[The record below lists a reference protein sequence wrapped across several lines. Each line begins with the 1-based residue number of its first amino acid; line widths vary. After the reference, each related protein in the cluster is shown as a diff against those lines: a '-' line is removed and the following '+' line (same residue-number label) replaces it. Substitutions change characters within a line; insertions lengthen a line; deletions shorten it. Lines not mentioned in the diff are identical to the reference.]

1 MWPAINLI
9 QNAILCKIGAGLHI
23 GHRVRVAGAVRNQR
37 SVAVCHWVA
46 FAFPGQPGALLA
58 IELGHGLRRGVAQI
72 DDSHHFHI
80 VDAMARTGAQVE
92 LVRRFTAPNGDKPSR
107 VFLRFRRVGAVVV
120 FFGYLDHARRIQRD
134 GGKIVGFGIQQRVLC
149 QRQVGRS
156 GQFAPTVVA
165 AHCAGIAVHLVL
177 IRKVQKSVDAAVHRQ
192 PAIGGNLAVVVC
204 RQPRQ

>member
-1 MWPAINLI
+1 MISRSCQAFFVRFSRCVLCKPIQHHLQFGPDILLLDAVIQAVRVWPAINLI

-107 VFLRFRRVGAVVV
+107 VFLRFRRVGAVVE
-120 FFGYLDHARRIQRD
+120 YLRLHRIRLL
-134 GGKIVGFGIQQRVLC
+134 VSHFQQVL
-149 QRQVGRS
+149 R
-156 GQFAPTVVA
+156 
-165 AHCAGIAVHLVL
+165 
-177 IRKVQKSVDAAVHRQ
+177 
-192 PAIGGNLAVVVC
+192 
-204 RQPRQ
+204 